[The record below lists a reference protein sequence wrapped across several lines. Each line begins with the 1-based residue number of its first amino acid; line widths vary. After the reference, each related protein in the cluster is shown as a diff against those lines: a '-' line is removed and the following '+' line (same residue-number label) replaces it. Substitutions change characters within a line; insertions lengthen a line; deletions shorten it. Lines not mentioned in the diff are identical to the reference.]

1 MREQSRLSNLY
12 IQKEANLSH
21 NKSRSSDNTPTDNG
35 NAKTSDTPYYNKVI
49 SIQDFTQRIAEEK
62 EEELSRSS
70 INEAKSD
77 NLTAFRNGQLNKSAN
92 EILSLEESDKSSL
105 KPKRDS
111 SSGDERLGYKEDSD
125 SGQISMERPE
135 FKQSNFR
142 NVDMSHKQ
150 VEFSKR
156 GFSNSDRRLSVKQ
169 DKANWESKL
178 EVGSERLNEILSDNE
193 YKERIKKLLNS
204 DTSSQ
209 QKDDVFA
216 ENIEDMLKSGS
227 YLSKQ
232 ENQPESEQLYS
243 KRSKNRIN
251 VESESEE
258 QEYIADDSISHI
270 RENESPFY
278 EFKNHYDTEIDYES
292 TIRYSEGLGFNNKF
306 SYLIQSEINDKTL
319 SDFNSKKNSFVQS
332 QLGILEDAEESYDP
346 SNISSFRQNLMRS
359 KDHSPDNSMRSSKND
374 TYNKSISKQDESDSN
389 KDVSDKD
396 DVSVSKESEMKE
408 SSIKFL
414 ENDSFNLSENSY
426 SQDSGEIAN
435 RINMDESPQGST
447 NLKLTYDLNVSRDYE
462 LRKKTLQ
469 LERVRLNSIDIENLA
484 PYDLASPHE
493 NQSLH
498 LSNFITNYD
507 NKSDSDASSENVDL
521 LDMDDE
527 DEEAINP
534 TVSELYN
541 LSEQYQSVKFQYS
554 QHPDVV
560 SNNHLAIADDF
571 ETFKKKESQKL
582 EALHIGVDEKLQD
595 LEFDL
600 LGEPDYKI
608 KVNDRTFVDYLDQE
622 DSETEESG
630 EEYKEEEKES
640 EIFLTKDENDIIE
653 IVEGVPQTESQ
664 IKFYIDKQTIN
675 SGSFE
680 FDEQSDNV
688 N

>member
-1 MREQSRLSNLY
+1 MREKSRLSNLY

-35 NAKTSDTPYYNKVI
+35 NAKTSDTPYNKVI

-111 SSGDERLGYKEDSD
+111 SRNERVDYKEDSD

-169 DKANWESKL
+169 NTANWESKL

-209 QKDDVFA
+209 QKEDVFA
-216 ENIEDMLKSGS
+216 ENIENMLKSGS
-227 YLSKQ
+227 YLSQQ
-232 ENQPESEQLYS
+232 ENQLESEKLYS
-243 KRSKNRIN
+243 KREKNKIN

-258 QEYIADDSISHI
+258 EEYIADDSVSDI

-278 EFKNHYDTEIDYES
+278 EFKNHYDTKIDYES

-306 SYLIQSEINDKTL
+306 SYLIQSGINDKTL
-319 SDFNSKKNSFVQS
+319 SDFNSRKNSFVKS
-332 QLGILEDAEESYDP
+332 QIGILEGEEESYDP

-359 KDHSPDNSMRSSKND
+359 KDHSPDNSMRTNKND
-374 TYNKSISKQDESDSN
+374 TYNKSVSKQDESDSN
-389 KDVSDKD
+389 QDVYDED
-396 DVSVSKESEMKE
+396 DVAISKESGMKE

-414 ENDSFNLSENSY
+414 ENDSFNLSENSS

-447 NLKLTYDLNVSRDYE
+447 NLKLNYDLNVSRDFE
-462 LRKKTLQ
+462 LRRKTQQ

-498 LSNFITNYD
+498 LSNFITNYN
-507 NKSDSDASSENVDL
+507 NKSDSDASSEDVNL

-527 DEEAINP
+527 DEGAINP

-541 LSEQYQSVKFQYS
+541 LSEQYKSVKFQYS
-554 QHPDVV
+554 QHPDIV

-582 EALHIGVDEKLQD
+582 EALHIGVDEKLPD

-600 LGEPDYKI
+600 LDEPDYKI

-622 DSETEESG
+622 DSEFEESG
-630 EEYKEEEKES
+630 EEYNEEEKES